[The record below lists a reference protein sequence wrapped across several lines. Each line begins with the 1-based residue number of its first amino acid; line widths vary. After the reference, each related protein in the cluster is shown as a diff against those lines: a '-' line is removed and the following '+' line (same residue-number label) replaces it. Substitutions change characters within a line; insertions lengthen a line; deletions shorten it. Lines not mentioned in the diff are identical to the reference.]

1 MTDGKF
7 TPATVALILDR
18 DGGRCWWCRRHVL
31 HGVRGFDW
39 SIHHRCP
46 RGMGGTTEAFVG
58 AASNGIILC
67 GNGTQGCHG
76 EFESDRGR
84 AIDLGVL
91 VPRIAA
97 FRVETNRPP
106 HIPIHDRDGLAW
118 LLTDDGAKVPA
129 EPGPGK
135 ENAPCPSSVST
146 SWGRRP
152 T

>member
-1 MTDGKF
+1 MTKF
-7 TPATVALILDR
+7 SDTIAALIVTR
-18 DGGRCWWCRRHVL
+18 DEGRCWWCRRYVV

-46 RGMGGTTEAFVG
+46 RGMGGSTEPFIG

-76 EFESDRGR
+76 EFESDRDR

-97 FRVETNRPP
+97 LRVETNRPP
-106 HIPIHDRDGLAW
+106 HIPIHDRDGRVW
-118 LLTDDGAKVPA
+118 RLTDDGTKEPA
-129 EPGPGK
+129 EPSPGQ
-135 ENAPCPSSVST
+135 EPPPCPSPIPPR
-146 SWGRRP
+146 WGRRS